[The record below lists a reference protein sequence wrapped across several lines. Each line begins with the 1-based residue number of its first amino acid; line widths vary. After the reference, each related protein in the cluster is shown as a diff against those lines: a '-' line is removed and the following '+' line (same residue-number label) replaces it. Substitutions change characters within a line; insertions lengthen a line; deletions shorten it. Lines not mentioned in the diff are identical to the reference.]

1 MLRLRAATTAV
12 AALLALICT
21 PPAALAQSSGTGVT
35 QVLYSYT
42 RSGGLLTDPYKAVPI
57 PGLAITLPPKSEDGP
72 KFALITLNMP
82 TLSMSCNC
90 SATGAFYLAVGAVKF
105 ASGEFTVKYPQA
117 GAGAFAPMTI
127 VAAIPL
133 ISSKQ
138 VIVAEWAS
146 ASQGARL
153 VLGPWASLSAL
164 LVDRLGR

>member
-12 AALLALICT
+12 AAFLALIYT
-21 PPAALAQSSGTGVT
+21 PPVLAQSSGTGVT

-42 RSGGLLTDPYKAVPI
+42 RSGALLTDPYKAVPI
-57 PGLAITLPPKSEDGP
+57 PGLAITLPPKTEGGP